1 MSEEAI
7 AQEIQAP
14 SLPPLAGQQQQE
26 VQEQPPQPTGFTEVV
41 NIEDAVAQAFANAN
55 AAAAAEAE
63 QSNKQPPPPTLDPA
77 IWENLLGQLRYKLRQ
92 MDAGERYEHCV
103 EIQNLAREEVSSRSN
118 IIASQLG
125 GGSAAAQ
132 P

>member
-14 SLPPLAGQQQQE
+14 SLPPLAQQQQQQVQVVGAAVE
-26 VQEQPPQPTGFTEVV
+26 VG

-125 GGSAAAQ
+125 GGSAAPQ

>member
-1 MSEEAI
+1 MNEEAI

-14 SLPPLAGQQQQE
+14 SLPPLAQQQQVQVVGTAVE
-26 VQEQPPQPTGFTEVV
+26 VG

-63 QSNKQPPPPTLDPA
+63 QSNVQPPPPPTLDPA

-125 GGSAAAQ
+125 GGGSAAAQ

>member
-14 SLPPLAGQQQQE
+14 SLPPLAGQQQQ
-26 VQEQPPQPTGFTEVV
+26 QQQQPQPTGFTEVG

-92 MDAGERYEHCV
+92 MDPGERYEHCV

-118 IIASQLG
+118 SIASQLG
-125 GGSAAAQ
+125 GGGSAAQ

>member
-14 SLPPLAGQQQQE
+14 SLPPLAQQQQ
-26 VQEQPPQPTGFTEVV
+26 VQQQQQVGGITEVG
-41 NIEDAVAQAFANAN
+41 NIEHAVAQAFANAN

-63 QSNKQPPPPTLDPA
+63 QSTKQPPPPTMDPA

-92 MDAGERYEHCV
+92 MDPGERYEHCV

-125 GGSAAAQ
+125 GGSGAAQ